1 MRRSSARRAQTEPFA
16 ALVAVA
22 VVALA
27 LATFAGVFEA
37 SVPAPVDRNLAEPAA
52 DSVERNLTAGG
63 VVRPDYVENR
73 TGRGPDGYDVNV
85 TLEWGDGRETNGPT
99 APDTADVASRR
110 VSVFLGDADVV
121 PGRLEV
127 RVWT

>member
-1 MRRSSARRAQTEPFA
+1 MRRSSGRRAQTEPFA

-27 LATFAGVFEA
+27 LATFAGAFEA
-37 SVPAPVDRNLAEPAA
+37 SVPTPVDRNHAEPVA
-52 DSVERNLTAGG
+52 DRVERNLTAGG
-63 VVRPDYVENR
+63 VVHPDDVDNVSR
-73 TGRGPDGYDVNV
+73 RGPDGYDVNV
-85 TLEWGDGRETNGPT
+85 TLQWGDGRKTDGPV
-99 APDTADVASRR
+99 APDTADAATRR
-110 VSVFLGDADVV
+110 VSVFLGDADVT